1 MVRIKHKF
9 IHIFSFLL
17 LLCLIFATS
26 AVVGAAASTREGEL
40 ITTRN
45 EFEKALNAAK
55 DGDTLLVGDID
66 FNLQGEGAVNEAERI
81 TITKNIT
88 IKNGKTDGKAV
99 FTGASFLLNGTNV
112 AGKTSEFRFVGI
124 TFDEGLNADEITHT
138 DWELSYSGDGSLISS
153 TPIKCQ
159 RAINCIGNINANF
172 SDCEFKNY
180 MSVEGGAIYAWYLDG
195 DNSHCALNLTLD
207 GCSFE
212 SNSALNSGGAIY
224 LRAKSNIQLS
234 AVDCTFTDNRSGFND
249 QATGGGAVALHDCK
263 SEFNNCEFKDN
274 IANHFYGGD
283 RFFDFGYVPEMGGNF
298 ILYDDTLEGGAI
310 LAWDGELSMKNC
322 VLTKNSASY
331 GGAIALQTI
340 TADIEDCL
348 ITENSAVSVLEEAHK
363 NKYLGV
369 GSCNGIGGAIYI
381 DGAKDIT
388 ISNTE
393 IADNYAD
400 SAYGAI
406 YATYVTYD
414 PEFYEQFELNL
425 LFCSI
430 RDNACGVKI
439 SEIQNDSGSWLYDTH
454 AIPYIN
460 TVGCLVLD
468 EIYGEDIPKNEQPT
482 EENGYNFFGSAA
494 PAQWYNEEG
503 HLVHAPTVSTDF
515 IKEKLGDRNYYGTF
529 TVGANNHEVTFK
541 FFMDGVCKETVVLPS
556 GVHPTR
562 PAFEKV
568 GYTLTAWTLTEDF
581 EYQADRS
588 FIVGNETGS
597 VDFHAVFTPN
607 VYKVTFDFGNA
618 QTVEVQQTYDS
629 PLAFPEVIERSGYT
643 FGGWFTAEDGS
654 GDKIEDGAIFTHAGD
669 ITYHAFYEKNFPL
682 ATVLIITF
690 GVLFAG
696 GLIALAFVV
705 FKHKK
710 EQPVAVVVEPVAVA
724 EKELPDTSMLSARE
738 REVLELLLEGK
749 QRNEIAAKLYISENT
764 VKKNISSIY
773 SKLGVTSR
781 NELFALF
788 K

>member
-468 EIYGEDIPKNEQPT
+468 EIYGEDIPRNEQPT

-618 QTVEVQQTYDS
+618 QTVEVQQTYDA

-724 EKELPDTSMLSARE
+724 EKELPDTSMLTPRE

-773 SKLGVTSR
+773 AKLGVTSR

>member
-468 EIYGEDIPKNEQPT
+468 EIYGEDIPRNEQPT

-597 VDFHAVFTPN
+597 VDLHAVFTPN

-629 PLAFPEVIERSGYT
+629 PLAFPKVIERSGHT

-682 ATVLIITF
+682 ATVLIIIF

-710 EQPVAVVVEPVAVA
+710 QQPVAVVVEPVAVA
-724 EKELPDTSMLSARE
+724 EKELPDTSMLTPRE

>member
-348 ITENSAVSVLEEAHK
+348 ITENRAVSVLEEAHK

-468 EIYGEDIPKNEQPT
+468 EIYGEDIPRNEQPT

-588 FIVGNETGS
+588 FIIGNKTES

-710 EQPVAVVVEPVAVA
+710 EQPVAVAVEPVAVA
-724 EKELPDTSMLSARE
+724 EKELPDTSMLTPRE

>member
-26 AVVGAAASTREGEL
+26 AVVGAAESTREGEL

-45 EFEKALNAAK
+45 EFEKALNAAN

-138 DWELSYSGDGSLISS
+138 DWELSYSGDGSLVSS

-159 RAINCIGNINANF
+159 RAIHCIGNINANF

-207 GCSFE
+207 RCSFK

-414 PEFYEQFELNL
+414 PEFYEQFELDL

-468 EIYGEDIPKNEQPT
+468 EIYGEDIPRNEQPT

-724 EKELPDTSMLSARE
+724 EKELPDTSMLTPRE

-749 QRNEIAAKLYISENT
+749 QRNEIAANLYISENT